1 MFHLV
6 LTTCFAGILC
16 YASEPDVD
24 YISAERCLQ
33 QGAILSGLARAQLN
47 FPRMPQTSRIVCSGI
62 DGSTETIYVGK
73 AGAELA
79 AFPDDALSLP
89 ALD

>member
-24 YISAERCLQ
+24 YISAERCLH

-47 FPRMPQTSRIVCSGI
+47 FPRMQQTSRIVCSGI
-62 DGSTETIYVGK
+62 DGTTQTVYVGN
-73 AGAELA
+73 AGTKVPS
-79 AFPDDALSLP
+79 FPDDALSLP
-89 ALD
+89 TLD

>member
-24 YISAERCLQ
+24 YISAERCLH
-33 QGAILSGLARAQLN
+33 QGAILSGLARAQLKL
-47 FPRMPQTSRIVCSGI
+47 PRMEQTSRIACSGI
-62 DGSTETIYVGK
+62 DGTTETVYVGH
-73 AGAELA
+73 AGAEA
-79 AFPDDALSLP
+79 PPFPEDVLSLP
-89 ALD
+89 TLD

>member
-24 YISAERCLQ
+24 YISAERCLH
-33 QGAILSGLARAQLN
+33 QGAILSGLARAQ
-47 FPRMPQTSRIVCSGI
+47 PSRIACSGI
-62 DGSTETIYVGK
+62 DGTTQTVYVGQ
-73 AGAELA
+73 AGTEMPG
-79 AFPDDALSLP
+79 FPEDVLSLP
-89 ALD
+89 TLD

>member
-16 YASEPDVD
+16 YASEPNVD
-24 YISAERCLQ
+24 YISAERCLN

-47 FPRMPQTSRIVCSGI
+47 FPRMEQRSRIACSGI
-62 DGSTETIYVGK
+62 DGSMQTVYVGT
-73 AGAELA
+73 AGTEMP
-79 AFPDDALSLP
+79 AFPEDVLSLP
-89 ALD
+89 TLD

>member
-6 LTTCFAGILC
+6 LTTCFASILC

-24 YISAERCLQ
+24 YISAERCLN

-47 FPRMPQTSRIVCSGI
+47 LPRLEQTSRIACSGI
-62 DGSTETIYVGK
+62 DGSTQTVYVGH
-73 AGAELA
+73 AGTDLPT
-79 AFPDDALSLP
+79 FPEDALSLP
-89 ALD
+89 TLD